1 MKQIKRK
8 LKTRYIVV
16 AHRNDCGDDDAFVLG
31 NDEALL
37 ETFSSLA
44 KAKKR
49 MNQDIKEFKNNN
61 YPEAELVYDIGGM
74 RVTVEMPIN
83 NERGKPDTLI
93 GEWMILKV

>member
-1 MKQIKRK
+1 MKQIKRN
-8 LKTRYIVV
+8 LKPRYIVV

-31 NDEALL
+31 NDAALM

-49 MNQDIKEFKNNN
+49 MNQDIKEFRGN
-61 YPEAELVYDIGGM
+61 YPEAVLVYDIGGM
-74 RVTVEMPIN
+74 RVTVEMSIN

>member
-1 MKQIKRK
+1 MKQIKRS
-8 LKTRYIVV
+8 LKPRYIVI

-49 MNQDIKEFKNNN
+49 MNQDIKEFRESF
-61 YPEAELVYDIGGM
+61 PEAVLVYDIGGM
-74 RVTVEMPIN
+74 RVTVEMSIN
-83 NERGKPDTLI
+83 NERGKPDMLI